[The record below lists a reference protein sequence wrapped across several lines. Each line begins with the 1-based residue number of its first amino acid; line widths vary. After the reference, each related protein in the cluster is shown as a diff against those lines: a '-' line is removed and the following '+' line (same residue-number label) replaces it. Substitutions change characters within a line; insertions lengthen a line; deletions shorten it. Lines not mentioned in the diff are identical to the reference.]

1 MKKALFI
8 FLSAALGNI
17 LAANAQYYNT
27 TGKHLYYET
36 HNSRNNIT
44 RQSLSFVKQT
54 EAGNDTL
61 HITLADSVLPLNEE
75 KKGFMSRQKIAYT
88 QDNKEKEEEI
98 MKKLSSEGC
107 IYIVLHNRVRKG
119 EKMKKSKYTFKAGP
133 IKMTTTLNGEY
144 QGFERLKTPAGEFDC
159 IKLTYTM
166 KANML
171 LFFSETVNI
180 TEWYAQGIGL
190 VKSEE
195 YENKEKTKTI
205 KTLIDIK
212 EPL

>member
-88 QDNKEKEEEI
+88 QDNTIVYMMDETSMSDDMKII
-98 MKKLSSEGC
+98 M
-107 IYIVLHNRVRKG
+107 
-119 EKMKKSKYTFKAGP
+119 
-133 IKMTTTLNGEY
+133 
-144 QGFERLKTPAGEFDC
+144 D
-159 IKLTYTM
+159 
-166 KANML
+166 
-171 LFFSETVNI
+171 
-180 TEWYAQGIGL
+180 
-190 VKSEE
+190 
-195 YENKEKTKTI
+195 NKERKRKS
-205 KTLIDIK
+205 
-212 EPL
+212 

>member
-36 HNSRNNIT
+36 HNSQNNIT

-88 QDNKEKEEEI
+88 QDNT
-98 MKKLSSEGC
+98 
-107 IYIVLHNRVRKG
+107 IVY
-119 EKMKKSKYTFKAGP
+119 M
-133 IKMTTTLNGEY
+133 M
-144 QGFERLKTPAGEFDC
+144 D
-159 IKLTYTM
+159 
-166 KANML
+166 
-171 LFFSETVNI
+171 
-180 TEWYAQGIGL
+180 
-190 VKSEE
+190 
-195 YENKEKTKTI
+195 
-205 KTLIDIK
+205 
-212 EPL
+212 

>member
-88 QDNKEKEEEI
+88 QDNTIVYMMDETSMSDDMKIIMDNKEKEEEI

-144 QGFERLKTPAGEFDC
+144 QGFERLKRLP
-159 IKLTYTM
+159 
-166 KANML
+166 
-171 LFFSETVNI
+171 
-180 TEWYAQGIGL
+180 
-190 VKSEE
+190 
-195 YENKEKTKTI
+195 ENSTA
-205 KTLIDIK
+205 
-212 EPL
+212 

>member
-8 FLSAALGNI
+8 FLSEALGNI

-54 EAGNDTL
+54 EAENDTL

-88 QDNKEKEEEI
+88 QDNT
-98 MKKLSSEGC
+98 
-107 IYIVLHNRVRKG
+107 IVYMMDETHSVFAVG
-119 EKMKKSKYTFKAGP
+119 AGGV
-133 IKMTTTLNGEY
+133 T
-144 QGFERLKTPAGEFDC
+144 RLKNQDTGKIERIYNYKYPYEYIDRFDE
-159 IKLTYTM
+159 ILKRKDL
-166 KANML
+166 
-171 LFFSETVNI
+171 
-180 TEWYAQGIGL
+180 
-190 VKSEE
+190 
-195 YENKEKTKTI
+195 
-205 KTLIDIK
+205 IK
-212 EPL
+212 EFYIK

>member
-75 KKGFMSRQKIAYT
+75 KKGLHVPTKDSLYPRQHHCVY
-88 QDNKEKEEEI
+88 D
-98 MKKLSSEGC
+98 G
-107 IYIVLHNRVRKG
+107 
-119 EKMKKSKYTFKAGP
+119 
-133 IKMTTTLNGEY
+133 
-144 QGFERLKTPAGEFDC
+144 
-159 IKLTYTM
+159 
-166 KANML
+166 
-171 LFFSETVNI
+171 
-180 TEWYAQGIGL
+180 
-190 VKSEE
+190 
-195 YENKEKTKTI
+195 
-205 KTLIDIK
+205 
-212 EPL
+212 